1 MRIAWFA
8 GLSGTVLAVG
18 IMLPSTATAQ
28 MPHAQA
34 KARVEARDK
43 QHHNKLKT
51 EAVPTAGG
59 AVAGAAVAGPAGAF
73 AGAKMGH
80 TVGTVFHGVK
90 KHHDIKQVEKHG
102 TPRRRTVRRTR
113 TVRTRTTV
121 RRRTMAH
128 S

>member
-1 MRIAWFA
+1 MRIGWIA
-8 GLSGTVLAVG
+8 GLTSAVLSVG
-18 IMLPSTATAQ
+18 IMFPSTATAQ
-28 MPHAQA
+28 MSHARA

-51 EAVPTAGG
+51 EAVPAAGG

-90 KHHDIKQVEKHG
+90 KRHDIKKVEKHG
-102 TPRRRTVRRTR
+102 APRRHVVRRTR
-113 TVRTRTTV
+113 TIRTRTAV
-121 RRRTMAH
+121 RRRTVA
-128 S
+128 SS